1 MWMLAFLVGLFS
13 GVISG
18 MVSVGGS
25 IIVTAMLILFSSMY
39 NWDFHMK
46 QIVTTTAFYTLITTI
61 SGAIY
66 FWLHKLVVKKIV
78 VFFGIPAVISSLAS
92 SLLANSVDDNW
103 LQGVFAFFSLLAALA
118 IILPEKNRDQQNHA
132 SFPYF
137 TSILL
142 SLIVGAVG
150 GMIGVAAGFLYMP
163 IFLRLFHLTV
173 RQAVGTGMVVGGMLC
188 VGTIMGKLG
197 GDYIRMDVILPLGI
211 SGFIGVLIGGK
222 LTVFIKE
229 KWLNLLMCLIIAAI
243 AVQTIVVFLSDAL
256 MISLPVVIAAALLL
270 SASFI
275 WLIFG
280 YNPFLAKRRSRS

>member
-1 MWMLAFLVGLFS
+1 MWVFAFLVGLFS
-13 GVISG
+13 GAISG
-18 MVSVGGS
+18 MISVGGS
-25 IIVTAMLILFSSMY
+25 IIVTSMLILFSALY
-39 NWDFHMK
+39 NWDFNMK

-61 SGAIY
+61 SGTIY
-66 FWLHKLVVKKIV
+66 FWLNKLVVKKIV

-92 SLLANSVDDNW
+92 SLLANSADDNW

-118 IILPEKNRDQQNHA
+118 IILPEKNRDQQDHA

-163 IFLRLFHLTV
+163 IFLRLFHLKV

-188 VGTIMGKLG
+188 VGTILGKLG

-211 SGFIGVLIGGK
+211 SGIVGVLIGGK
-222 LTVFIKE
+222 LTSFIKD
-229 KWLNLLMCLIIAAI
+229 KWLNLLMCIIIAAI
-243 AVQTIVVFLSDAL
+243 AVQTIFVFMADSL
-256 MISLPVVIAAALLL
+256 MISLPIVITATLLL
-270 SASFI
+270 SGIFL
-275 WLIFG
+275 WLIFAL
-280 YNPFLAKRRSRS
+280 NPSFAKREGRS